1 MPAPRRALALVLI
14 AACAALSAAAVC
26 QTAQSVAFVNPTQ
39 QALYVQVDQKPPF
52 EVPPG
57 GEVRA
62 TVPAIDRLTPIS
74 ITARDARG
82 QTVFFRAMSLPA
94 LQGAGNRVVLA
105 ATGDPFDPLSEYARR

>member
-1 MPAPRRALALVLI
+1 MSAPRRALALALI

-26 QTAQSVAFVNPTQ
+26 QTAQAVAFVNPTQ
-39 QALYVQVDQKPPF
+39 QTLYVQVDQKPPF

-62 TVPAIDRLTPIS
+62 KVSALDRLTPVS

-94 LQGAGNRVVLA
+94 LQGSGNRVVLA